1 MVSWQRVREFDRR
14 RNLNV
19 VQWWEL
25 LVKPGVKQLG
35 LQRSK
40 EIKKERNE
48 KLNLLLLRQRYLKN
62 KLQIGLF
69 SYLSELK
76 LVHMEIENWY
86 IKESEKVQHQA
97 RVREFQ
103 EREKSCIY
111 HHEIHKRTIKKHLFL
126 SLKQQRV

>member
-1 MVSWQRVREFDRR
+1 MV
-14 RNLNV
+14 
-19 VQWWEL
+19 
-25 LVKPGVKQLG
+25 GVKQLG
-35 LQRSK
+35 LRRSK

-48 KLNLLLLRQRYLKN
+48 KLNLLLLRHRYLKN